1 MTGASHNGDEF
12 LSKLRKIVESNLQNE
27 QFGVSDLA
35 SEAGMSRSAIHRRL
49 KSHKNQSISQ
59 FIRIIRLEKAK
70 EMLLRNQ
77 ESASEIAFKVGF
89 GSPAYFNHC
98 FHEYYGIPPGEVRK
112 KGLQQSGL
120 VLHESEP
127 AELALNKTLFR
138 RNYHKHKY
146 VLLKSSAAVAPFI
159 IALFI
164 VLFHTF
170 KNKDPEKSLIVLP
183 FVNLTTEPDNQ
194 YFADGLTEDILNS
207 LFHIT
212 ALKVVSR
219 TSAEQF
225 RESNFTVS
233 EIAKLMNVN
242 YVLEG
247 SVRKFGDKIRITAQL
262 IDAKNDNHLW
272 SESYD
277 QESTDVIKVQGNIA
291 IQVAQSLDA
300 VLSDSEVRKI
310 EKISTKSMEAYDH
323 YLRARFLLHKA
334 NSAHRADFEKEGVQ
348 RCIQYYEQ
356 AIKADTTF
364 AEAYSGLANAW
375 FNLTAW
381 GILENKQGFIKSR
394 EYSLKALQIDPDCAE
409 AHAVLGAFL
418 IWGARKIDEGSNE
431 LKTSVEL
438 NPNFSTARQWYSQ
451 ALMITGPVEE
461 ARMHINR
468 ALELEP
474 YFWVVQTLSGW
485 IYYFEKK
492 YKKAINECI
501 AARDLNPDFIDNNW
515 LFVLNYSKLG
525 EGEKM
530 LQELQTI
537 IKRYSGNEQLVNELQ
552 DAFALEGIEGIFK
565 WLIEVNKSNPLP
577 VEGMNGHPYYIAW
590 WNALIGNVNESVYW
604 FERTL
609 ESDRI
614 PYHYFNL
621 IATNPD
627 FDILRNDNRFL
638 KVIEKAG
645 LASYHHPAEK
655 IILTDNII
663 E

>member
-1 MTGASHNGDEF
+1 MTGASNNGTEF
-12 LSKLRKIVESNLQNE
+12 IEKLKIIVESNLHNE
-27 QFGVSDLA
+27 QFGVSELTR
-35 SEAGMSRSAIHRRL
+35 EAGMSRSAIHRRL
-49 KSHKNQSISQ
+49 KSLKNQSISQ
-59 FIRIIRLEKAK
+59 FIRTIRLEKAK
-70 EMLLRNQ
+70 EMLLNNQ

-112 KGLQQSGL
+112 RGLQSIGIP
-120 VLHESEP
+120 EP
-127 AELALNKTLFR
+127 AESALKKTFAPGNFLR
-138 RNYHKHKY
+138 HKY
-146 VLLKSSAAVAPFI
+146 ILLISSAAVFPLI
-159 IALFI
+159 VVLFI
-164 VLFHTF
+164 VLSNTF
-170 KNKDPEKSLIVLP
+170 KNKDHEKSLIVLP
-183 FVNLTTEPDNQ
+183 FVNLTTETDNQ

-219 TSAEQF
+219 TSAERF
-225 RESNFTVS
+225 RESNLTVS

-247 SVRKFGDKIRITAQL
+247 SVRKFGNKTRITAQL

-291 IQVAQSLDA
+291 LQVAQSLDA

-356 AIKADTTF
+356 AIKEDTMF

-381 GILENKQGFIKSR
+381 GILGNKQGFIKSR

-418 IWGARKIDEGSNE
+418 IWGARKIDEGSSE

-485 IYYFEKK
+485 IYYFEKE
-492 YKKAINECI
+492 YNKAINECL

-530 LQELQTI
+530 LHELQSI
-537 IKRYSGNEQLVNELQ
+537 VEKYSGNEHLVNEVQ
-552 DAFALEGIEGIFK
+552 DAFALEGIDGIFK
-565 WLIEVNKSNPLP
+565 WLIEVNKSKPVP
-577 VEGMNGHPYYIAW
+577 VEGMNGHPYYVAW
-590 WNALIGNVNESVYW
+590 WNALIGNADESVYW

-627 FDILRNDNRFL
+627 FDFLGTDNRFIE
-638 KVIEKAG
+638 VIEKAG
-645 LASYHHPAEK
+645 LAAYHNPSRQL
-655 IILTDNII
+655 ILTQHN
-663 E
+663 